1 MNLTISIEPVSVP
14 LRLESSGTVRVG
26 QTRVTLDSLVATYE
40 SGSTPEEI
48 QEQFPTLV
56 LADIYWVIG
65 YYLAHRSEVDA
76 YLASRRA
83 QADEIKRQYEEL
95 HDPTG
100 IKERLLARMAVKG

>member
-1 MNLTISIEPVSVP
+1 MNLTINIEADSVP

-65 YYLAHRSEVDA
+65 YYLAHRFEVDA

-83 QADEIKRQYEEL
+83 QADEIQRQYEEL
-95 HDPTG
+95 HDPNG
-100 IKERLLARMAVKG
+100 IKERLLARMAAKG